1 LDARNQGKRIR
12 YSVSSG
18 EEDWL
23 DVSEGMLA
31 WAIGSYKRGIKAPLL
46 SMQYLQAVNIFKKWR
61 NML

>member
-1 LDARNQGKRIR
+1 M
-12 YSVSSG
+12 SSG